1 MNSPTI
7 HRDPMESSSN
17 SMALRKEEIDPEVS
31 SSSTFFV
38 EKDQVNGYIQC
49 LTTFHFNSGES
60 TTNLTQETNVLSKDL
75 NEKNN
80 ALAKLRV
87 IFDKYLECATL
98 LDPHLE
104 SIVTSLSKHAC
115 LIIHELYN
123 QITSSES
130 TEKLKKSDCSIQV
143 EYLKRILSAIYSV
156 AKVRGRKHIQRFL
169 SHDASDVEPVLFI
182 LRYMEQF
189 TDVEDTGFGRQA
201 YQWESVYTLLLWLGM
216 LSLVPFDLNT
226 IDSTFRN
233 DSARTNTE
241 PSLSQTDRSL
251 ISSMIHSTK
260 KHLNDTGPTREAAA
274 WALASLLSRPDLEEK
289 ELESF
294 VLFSGDVM
302 KRYLKSDELIGTE
315 DEVSIFQVM
324 GVVLTMATI
333 FKTGS
338 RSNLMKR
345 HLKCIE
351 KVWEQAILVA
361 EHASPKKKSSS
372 LGGGSSSGALMLR
385 KLLVKFFARVGSSYL
400 PPKVASWRYQRG
412 KRSLLENLASST
424 KDSLVTDDHDSKPA
438 MNDIYTDFFII
449 PDQVED
455 SMAQLIHSLTD
466 PATTVRWSCAKGIGR
481 VTERLPAICADDVLD
496 ALLDLCSNIEDDN
509 AWHGTCL
516 ALAELARRG
525 LLLPRRLDEVI
536 PIVIKAIQYDVPRGQ
551 HSVGSHVRDSAC
563 YTCWAFSRAYSPS
576 VLKPFVDDLSKAI
589 VIASLFDRE
598 INCRRAASASFQEC
612 VGRQG
617 ADNFLNGIA
626 ILTAADYF
634 SLGNRVDAYTSV
646 ALQVADFDTYR
657 RPIIDHLFQ
666 EKLFHWDADIRTLS
680 SKSLQRL
687 TLLEPT
693 YFVQTVLPHLVECAT
708 NDNLCVR
715 HGAVQGIAEITVA
728 LSESEQYQAF
738 YASSTSSSITNL
750 VFEIEKKRLYRGRG
764 GEIMRSAVSLLI
776 QRISQANLHL
786 SVKQQLGL
794 LDTLDTNLRHP
805 NEVIQIAAGSALYYL
820 MRNYFPV
827 GVNGPSKRLQ
837 KRVIH
842 SYIDA
847 IITED
852 NPAVTRGFT
861 LALGCLPSKLLAC
874 DSTTLDK
881 VLCCLIQS
889 SNHSSLVGGQA
900 DAETRRNSIRSLV
913 QICEEVGIG
922 IFQNLASSQVA
933 LTKSQLLQVFD
944 ACFSAMNDYS
954 TDRRGDVG
962 SWTRMAAMTGLEKLC
977 YLSVRSSN
985 IPQGSLPAQ
994 SHSCIVQVPR
1004 LTERFWTLMSNSN
1017 QNILNDYS
1025 SHKSEGATIECFFD
1039 DILCNKVIGVFL
1051 KQLSEKL
1058 DAVRNHAGNCIHRLL
1073 TSNKPRIP
1081 FIDKR
1086 ELLQEALSIDGHN
1099 KNWSSPEETYPLL
1112 MKAINIDTFY
1122 DYIIDGMV
1130 ISVGG
1135 LTESVARYS
1144 TKALLEYIRAL
1155 KKSKASFK
1163 ISKIAFSLIR
1173 LFEEQQKNQRV
1184 ILPLLVTLDKL
1195 ISHGCL
1201 AELIHNNTG
1210 QFAEKLATCVRREA
1224 QNCQNI
1230 NRIIALIPV
1239 TLGLLDCSD
1248 KKVVESL
1255 LLFLL
1260 RLLVHKF
1267 PRVRRHVAEQ
1277 FYIKL
1282 VEDCSFLT
1290 FQDNCGSVIDMLAK
1304 VRWDREL
1311 GPPANIRQERNK
1323 IANLLEISLTERDR
1337 IGTEKKRELK
1347 VNDEFESYASLVHT
1361 TGR

>member
-1 MNSPTI
+1 MNSPTM
-7 HRDPMESSSN
+7 HKDPMITSSN
-17 SMALRKEEIDPEVS
+17 SMAPRKEEIDSEVS

-49 LTTFHFNSGES
+49 LTTFHFNSEES
-60 TTNLTQETNVLSKDL
+60 TNNLTQETNDISRDL
-75 NEKNN
+75 NEKND

-98 LDPHLE
+98 LDSHLE

-115 LIIHELYN
+115 LIIHQLYN

-130 TEKLKKSDCSIQV
+130 TEKIKANGCSIQV

-169 SHDASDVEPVLFI
+169 SHDASDVEPVLFM

-201 YQWESVYTLLLWLGM
+201 YQWESVYSLLLWLGM

-226 IDSTFRN
+226 IDSTFRI
-233 DSARTNTE
+233 DGSITDTD
-241 PSLSQTDRSL
+241 PSLSETDRTL

-302 KRYLKSDELIGTE
+302 KRYLKTDEIIGTE

-338 RSNLMKR
+338 RSNLMER

-361 EHASPKKKSSS
+361 EYASPKKKSSS
-372 LGGGSSSGALMLR
+372 LGGGSSGASMLR

-424 KDSLVTDDHDSKPA
+424 KNSLVTDDHYSEPA
-438 MNDIYTDFFII
+438 MNDMYTDFFTI

-496 ALLDLCSNIEDDN
+496 ALLELCSDEEDDN

-536 PIVIKAIQYDVPRGQ
+536 PIVINAIQYDVPRGQ

-563 YTCWAFSRAYSPS
+563 YTCWAFARAYSPS

-646 ALQVADFDTYR
+646 ALQVANFDAYR
-657 RPIIDHLFQ
+657 RPIIDHLSQ
-666 EKLFHWDADIRTLS
+666 EKLFHWDAEIRALS

-693 YFVQTVLPHLVECAT
+693 YFVETVLPHLVECAT

-728 LSESEQYQAF
+728 LSESKQYQAF
-738 YASSTSSSITNL
+738 YASSISSSITDL

-786 SVKQQLGL
+786 SVKQQLGF

-805 NEVIQIAAGSALYYL
+805 NEVIQISAGSALYYL
-820 MRNYFPV
+820 MRNYFPI

-837 KRVIH
+837 KRVVQ

-847 IITED
+847 VITED

-881 VLCCLIQS
+881 VLCCLIQA
-889 SNHSSLVGGQA
+889 SNHTSLVGGQA

-922 IFQNLASSQVA
+922 TSQNLTSSKVA

-944 ACFSAMNDYS
+944 AFFSALDDYS

-962 SWTRMAAMTGLEKLC
+962 SWTRTAAMTGLEKLC

-985 IPQGSLPAQ
+985 IPQGSLQ
-994 SHSCIVQVPR
+994 SQSCIAQLPC
-1004 LTERFWTLMSNSN
+1004 LSERFSTLV
-1017 QNILNDYS
+1017 DS
-1025 SHKSEGATIECFFD
+1025 SSDEPKWGTIECFFD
-1039 DILCNKVIGVFL
+1039 DILCNKVIGVLL

-1058 DAVRNHAGNCIHRLL
+1058 DSIRNHAGNCIYRLL
-1073 TSNKPRIP
+1073 TSENPRIP
-1081 FIDKR
+1081 FIDSR
-1086 ELLQEALSIDGHN
+1086 ELLQEALSIDDDN
-1099 KNWSSPEETYPLL
+1099 KNWSNPAETYPLL

-1155 KKSKASFK
+1155 KKSKASLK

-1201 AELIHNNTG
+1201 AELIQNNTG

-1224 QNCQNI
+1224 QNCQDI
-1230 NRIIALIPV
+1230 NRIMALIPV
-1239 TLGLLDCSD
+1239 SFGLLDCSD

-1255 LLFLL
+1255 VLFLL

-1282 VEDCSFLT
+1282 VEDNSFLT
-1290 FQDNCGSVIDMLAK
+1290 FQDNCESVIDMLAQ

-1323 IANLLEISLTERDR
+1323 IADLLEISLTERDR
-1337 IGTEKKRELK
+1337 IGAEKKKRDLK

>member
-1 MNSPTI
+1 
-7 HRDPMESSSN
+7 MESTYN
-17 SMALRKEEIDPEVS
+17 SASLLREEDEPDVS
-31 SSSTFFV
+31 STSTFFV
-38 EKDQVNGYIQC
+38 EKEEVNGYIRS
-49 LTTFHFNSGES
+49 LTAFDRNSEES
-60 TTNLTQETNVLSKDL
+60 NSVIEQESNVKPTDL
-75 NEKNN
+75 YDKNE

-115 LIIHELYN
+115 LIIHELYH
-123 QITSSES
+123 QLSSNES
-130 TEKLKKSDCSIQV
+130 TTQKIEDQCDCNIQV
-143 EYLKRILSAIYSV
+143 ENLKRILSAIYAV

-169 SHDASDVEPVLFI
+169 SHDTCDVEPVIFI
-182 LRYMEQF
+182 LRYMERCV
-189 TDVEDTGFGRQA
+189 DAEDEGFGRQA

-226 IDSTFRN
+226 IDSTLQNNNTIAN
-233 DSARTNTE
+233 DE
-241 PSLSQTDRSL
+241 PSSSSTERTL
-251 ISSMIHSTK
+251 ISSMIHTTK

-289 ELESF
+289 ELENF
-294 VLFSGDVM
+294 VLFSGNVM
-302 KRYLKSDELIGTE
+302 KRYLKNNEIVGTE
-315 DEVSIFQVM
+315 EEVSIFQVM

-338 RSNLMKR
+338 RSNLMER

-361 EHASPKKKSSS
+361 QYASS
-372 LGGGSSSGALMLR
+372 GSGALMLR

-412 KRSLLENLASST
+412 KRSLLENLSST
-424 KDSLVTDDHDSKPA
+424 STDVMVSEEQKGEPA
-438 MNDIYTDFFII
+438 IDEMHTDFFKI

-496 ALLDLCSNIEDDN
+496 ALLDLCSDAEDDN

-536 PIVIKAIQYDVPRGQ
+536 PIVIKGIQYDVPRGQ

-563 YTCWAFSRAYSPS
+563 YTCWAFARAYSPS
-576 VLKPFVDDLSKAI
+576 VLKPFVLDLSKAI

-646 ALQVADFDTYR
+646 ALQIAEFDTYR

-666 EKLFHWDADIRTLS
+666 EKLFHWDTDIRILS
-680 SKSLQRL
+680 SKSLQKL
-687 TLLEPT
+687 TPLEPM
-693 YFVQTVLPHLVECAT
+693 YFIETVLPFLVECAT
-708 NDNLCVR
+708 NDNLFVR
-715 HGAVQGIAEITVA
+715 HGAVNGISEITMA
-728 LSESEQYQAF
+728 LSETDYFHTFFE
-738 YASSTSSSITNL
+738 SSISSSITSL

-776 QRISQANLHL
+776 QRISQAKLQL

-794 LDTLDTNLRHP
+794 LGTLDTNLKHP
-805 NEVIQIAAGSALYYL
+805 NETIQLAAGSALHYL

-827 GVNGPSKRLQ
+827 GVNGPSERLQ
-837 KRVIH
+837 KRVIQT
-842 SYIDA
+842 YIDA
-847 IITED
+847 ITTED

-861 LALGCLPSKLLAC
+861 LALGCLPAKLLAC
-874 DSTTLDK
+874 DRTTLDK
-881 VLCCLIQS
+881 VLCCLIHS
-889 SNHSSLVGGQA
+889 SNYTSLVGGQA

-913 QICEEVGIG
+913 KICEEVGIG
-922 IFQNLASSQVA
+922 NIQNTTLDHVT
-933 LTKSQLLQVFD
+933 LTKEQLLRVFD
-944 ACFSAMNDYS
+944 ACFTAMDDYNM
-954 TDRRGDVG
+954 DRRGDVG

-985 IPQGSLPAQ
+985 IPQGNIDSQ
-994 SHSCIVQVPR
+994 SQSSIEQVPC
-1004 LTERFWTLMSNSN
+1004 LTERFLKLESNSCK
-1017 QNILNDYS
+1017 NILDITCGE
-1025 SHKSEGATIECFFD
+1025 KFDGAALECFFD
-1039 DILCNKVIGVFL
+1039 DILCDKVIGVFL

-1058 DAVRNHAGNCIHRLL
+1058 DLVRNHAGNCIYRLL

-1081 FIDKR
+1081 FVNSRK
-1086 ELLQEALSIDGHN
+1086 LLQEALGTDGGN
-1099 KNWSSPEETYPLL
+1099 KNWANPEETYPLI
-1112 MKAINIDTFY
+1112 MKSINIDTFFH
-1122 DYIIDGMV
+1122 YIIDGIV

-1135 LTESVARYS
+1135 LTESVSRYS

-1155 KKSKASFK
+1155 KAAKAS
-1163 ISKIAFSLIR
+1163 SKVSKLGFALIR

-1184 ILPLLVTLDKL
+1184 VLPLLVTLDKL

-1201 AELIHNNTG
+1201 NELIQNDTCN
-1210 QFAEKLATCVRREA
+1210 FAEKLAMCVRREA
-1224 QNCQNI
+1224 QNCQDI
-1230 NRIIALIPV
+1230 NRIMAIVPV
-1239 TLGLLDCSD
+1239 SLGLLECSD

-1277 FYIKL
+1277 LYIKL
-1282 VEDCSFLT
+1282 IEDSSFLP
-1290 FQDNCGSVIDMLAK
+1290 FQDNCASVIDILAQ

-1323 IANLLEISLTERDR
+1323 IADLLEISLTDRDR
-1337 IGTEKKRELK
+1337 IGIKKK
-1347 VNDEFESYASLVHT
+1347 TISKKNDEFESYASLVHAS
-1361 TGR
+1361 GR